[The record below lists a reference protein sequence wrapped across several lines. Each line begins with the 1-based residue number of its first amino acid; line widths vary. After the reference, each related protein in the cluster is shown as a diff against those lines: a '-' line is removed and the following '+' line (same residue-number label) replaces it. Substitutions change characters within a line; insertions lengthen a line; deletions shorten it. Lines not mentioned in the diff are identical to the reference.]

1 MGESSVTDS
10 DSMKDDFILPA
21 QVDEMVWLYFWRDC
35 MQLVF
40 YLGIPLFLPLY
51 FDKRGHFR
59 DQVCKRAFK
68 NGLNLVSAIFASCM
82 VSSLIALEIDANMTR
97 DPADT

>member
-1 MGESSVTDS
+1 
-10 DSMKDDFILPA
+10 
-21 QVDEMVWLYFWRDC
+21 

-59 DQVCKRAFK
+59 DQVCIRDFK